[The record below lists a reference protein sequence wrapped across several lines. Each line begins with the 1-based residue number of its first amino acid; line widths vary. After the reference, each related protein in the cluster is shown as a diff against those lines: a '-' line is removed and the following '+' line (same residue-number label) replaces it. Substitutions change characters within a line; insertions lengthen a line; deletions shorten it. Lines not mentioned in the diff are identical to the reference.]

1 MNASEYLPKMKVALQ
16 GSEMTSVQA
25 LHAQLKQQLSFPDY
39 YGENLDALWDCIRCV
54 DVPLTVEW
62 RDFAQ
67 SRLHLGQYADRILE
81 TLRDAEQE
89 VPGFILEV
97 H

>member
-1 MNASEYLPKMKVALQ
+1 MKIFLA
-16 GSEMTSVQA
+16 GAEMTSEPA
-25 LHAQLKQQLSFPDY
+25 LYAQLQQRLSFPNY
-39 YGENLDALWDCIRCV
+39 YGQNLDALWDCIRCV
-54 DVPLTVEW
+54 EVPLTVVW
-62 RDFAQ
+62 QDFAQ
-67 SRLHLGQYADRILE
+67 SQVLLGQYAERVLE

>member
-1 MNASEYLPKMKVALQ
+1 MKIILQ
-16 GSEMTSVQA
+16 GAAMTSEQA
-25 LHAQLKQQLSFPDY
+25 LHMQLKQQLSFPSY
-39 YGENLDALWDCIRCV
+39 YGENLNALWDCIRCV
-54 DVPLTVEW
+54 AVPLTVEW

-67 SRLHLGQYADRILE
+67 SRRHLGHYADQVLE

-89 VPGFILEV
+89 VPGFVLEV

>member
-1 MNASEYLPKMKVALQ
+1 MKVILQ
-16 GSEMTSVQA
+16 GSEMTSEQA
-25 LHAQLKQQLSFPDY
+25 LHAQLKQHLCFPDY
-39 YGENLDALWDCIRCV
+39 YGKNLDALWDCIRCV
-54 DVPLTVEW
+54 AVPLTVEW

-67 SRLHLGQYADRILE
+67 SRLHLGLYADQVLE

-89 VPGFILEV
+89 VPGFLLEV